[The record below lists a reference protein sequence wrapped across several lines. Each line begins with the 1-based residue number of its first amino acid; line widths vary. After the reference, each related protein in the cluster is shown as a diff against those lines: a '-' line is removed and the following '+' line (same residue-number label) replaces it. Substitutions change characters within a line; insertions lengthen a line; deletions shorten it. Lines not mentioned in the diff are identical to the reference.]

1 MKLIHF
7 PPPQIGFTVAAILVN
22 FNGRSWMQE
31 MLEKDLM
38 DQSESVSY
46 GARRIMWIRIEIP
59 WWIWFYEPFQMY
71 RRYAVPFYTKF
82 SRNFL
87 FTNFFVF
94 WWQRINFSLKMTTW
108 IGHLPALRELGLEKE
123 HEKAY
128 VKKMMLRGVSKLESI
143 IDGGDYCLGDSL
155 TMADL
160 FFVPQMRNVVDR
172 FGIDISGILT
182 LRPQMTR
189 VSLTNC
195 QTLF

>member
-1 MKLIHF
+1 
-7 PPPQIGFTVAAILVN
+7 
-22 FNGRSWMQE
+22 
-31 MLEKDLM
+31 
-38 DQSESVSY
+38 
-46 GARRIMWIRIEIP
+46 
-59 WWIWFYEPFQMY
+59 
-71 RRYAVPFYTKF
+71 
-82 SRNFL
+82 
-87 FTNFFVF
+87 
-94 WWQRINFSLKMTTW
+94 
-108 IGHLPALRELGLEKE
+108 
-123 HEKAY
+123 
-128 VKKMMLRGVSKLESI
+128 MLRGVSKLESI